1 MEKKFSIIVPAY
13 NAEEYLE
20 RCIASMANQNFPYDE
35 YEVIVVNDGST
46 DGTLDLLN
54 DLCLK
59 YSFLRYVTTVNGGLS
74 RARNRGI
81 EEAVADYLLFV
92 DSDDSIKSHS
102 LTQIYDELIKEDLD
116 MMLMDYLYLDSN
128 GNPLK
133 KPLSISGHSNR
144 PVDGKEFLLKYKYY
158 PMVWAYAYRRSF
170 LLENKLEMIP
180 IWHEDEEFTP
190 RAIYLAQRVKY
201 LPLVFYN
208 YFRNKNSFMMKYNE
222 DSYFDMIRG
231 MESLECFRQE
241 RVVEPPLILY
251 FQNLIAKNL
260 LKSFKRSIQ
269 WGAPVRI
276 QRQIIY
282 EMKRRGFVPLPRGKR
297 GVYLLLYKYTPIAF
311 IYYYR
316 LKLRRFTV

>member
-1 MEKKFSIIVPAY
+1 MDKKFSIIVPAY

-20 RCIASMANQNFPYDE
+20 RCIDSMANQNLLYDE

-54 DLCLK
+54 NLCLK

-81 EEAVADYLLFV
+81 EDAVGEYLLFV
-92 DSDDSIKSHS
+92 DSDDSIKFNS

-128 GNPLK
+128 GNSLK
-133 KPLSISGHSNR
+133 KPLSISGRSNQ
-144 PVDGKEFLLKYKYY
+144 PVSGKEFLLKYKYY

-170 LLENKLEMIP
+170 LLENELEMIP

-190 RAIYLAQRVKY
+190 RAIYLARRVKY

-208 YFRNKNSFMMKYNE
+208 YFRNKSSFMMKYNE
-222 DSYFDMIRG
+222 NSYFDMIRG

-241 RVVEPPLILY
+241 RVVEPHLDLY
-251 FQNLIAKNL
+251 FQDLIAKNL

-269 WGAPVRI
+269 WGTPVRI
-276 QRQIIY
+276 QQQMIY
-282 EMKRRGFVPLPRGKR
+282 EMKRRRFVPLPRGKR
-297 GVYLLLYKYTPIAF
+297 GAYLLLYKYVPIAF

>member
-1 MEKKFSIIVPAY
+1 M
-13 NAEEYLE
+13 
-20 RCIASMANQNFPYDE
+20 
-35 YEVIVVNDGST
+35 
-46 DGTLDLLN
+46 
-54 DLCLK
+54 
-59 YSFLRYVTTVNGGLS
+59 
-74 RARNRGI
+74 
-81 EEAVADYLLFV
+81 ADYLLFV

-297 GVYLLLYKYTPIAF
+297 GVYLLLYKYIPIAF

>member
-1 MEKKFSIIVPAY
+1 MDKKFSIIVPAY

-20 RCIASMANQNFPYDE
+20 RCIDSMANQDFLYDE

-54 DLCLK
+54 NLCLK

-81 EEAVADYLLFV
+81 EEAVGEYLLFV
-92 DSDDSIKSHS
+92 DSDDSIRSNS
-102 LTQIYDELIKEDLD
+102 LTQIYDELMKEDLD

-128 GNPLK
+128 SNPLK
-133 KPLSISGHSNR
+133 KPLSIGSYTNQ
-144 PVDGKEFLLKYKYY
+144 PVDGKEFLLKNKYY

-190 RAIYLAQRVKY
+190 RAIYFARRVKY
-201 LPLVFYN
+201 LPLVFYK
-208 YFRNKNSFMMKYNE
+208 YFRNKSSFMMKYNE
-222 DSYFDMIRG
+222 NSYFDMIRG

-241 RVVEPPLILY
+241 SVVDPHLSLY
-251 FQNLIAKNL
+251 FQDLIAKNL

-269 WGAPVRI
+269 WGTPVRI
-276 QRQIIY
+276 QQQMIY
-282 EMKRRGFVPLPRGKR
+282 EMKKRRFIPLPRGKR
-297 GVYLLLYKYTPIAF
+297 GVYFLLYKYVPIAF